1 MTGACVPCLPKVRL
15 LLRKELEVLS
25 ADGGNDAPLAEA
37 PSRGGEEQ
45 RSVRRVART
54 QLAADE
60 SDRRGRRGGLDALRA
75 DGQRGEP
82 ALLVAVVRAHE
93 LVVVQRLLVRRLE
106 LDQFG
111 ASCLAEEVN
120 DDLLLGDRSH
130 RRAVAILK
138 DEVRRV
144 DLLGLVAP
152 VADRYVQQ
160 GVAAGLQRHWST
172 HERQSVARLDLVVH
186 SVRFEL
192 NDLRAQRHACRGKHG
207 GPPNTQ
213 PDWPAPHDCPMI
225 QKASRVF
232 ARVMKPLTGLPVD
245 SFVQVSRE
253 ADIPLKSLL
262 ELVQQVENGASPAF
276 LARYRADLCAGL
288 DEDRVQRVLRKL
300 RDRRDLADRRISML
314 TTLDRRG
321 ALTPELRAQLEKAA
335 DRREL
340 NDIFMPYRPRSR
352 DAADE
357 AIEKGLDPLAR
368 ALWFQQEGVDIQAE
382 VLKHSGP
389 DGGAEDAERALEG
402 AYAIAA
408 RWLSEKPEILRELR
422 KLFQRDCEL
431 CVKSKTTGRTDSR
444 ARAMDGYRAKVS
456 EVPWQ
461 KRLAIRRGVRTGQLE
476 TAVEMPLEAASRYLQ
491 RCLIKDPESEYALH
505 LKRVVSAA
513 LRNGLPERVKKDVL
527 LRVDEQTD
535 REAIGSFR
543 KALREALLAP
553 PAHGVRIVGIETGRP
568 GGWRAALIDGDGK
581 LVDYAIV
588 RKDDRGSARNR
599 PASKSSRNGTP
610 VPAKAPAPDTSSPQ
624 VTSAGSE
631 STAPASGP
639 VRGEAASTASDA
651 GPPEAESPRRQK
663 GRRTELSEFLRDRD
677 VDLIVF
683 PSGPR
688 PHSTERFIRS
698 HIRRCG
704 KADIAWRVVRDSRTW
719 IYATSRAAKREFGR
733 LDTAFRSAI
742 TLARRIQDPLAELV
756 KTDPKTLGIGANAHE
771 VNAERL
777 RETLR
782 RTVECTA
789 HDVGVDANRAPVAL
803 LSLVPGF
810 SERLAKRVVEYRR
823 RNGPFRRRDDLR
835 KVDGLGDR
843 IFAQAVGFLRV
854 HGDEPLDSTGAHPEY
869 RDLHE
874 RIAEASG
881 CDVATLLAEPRR
893 LDDLDPE
900 QFASPDRSVLL
911 VKAAIDEFKLER
923 RQVRGD
929 FEMPKPVVPL
939 RSDEELKPGSKV
951 GGVVASISD
960 FGAWV
965 DIGGDQD
972 ALLHVSQIHREFLAE
987 SKPSFKVGD
996 SLEVYIRPK
1005 NDSNKRVSL
1014 TMWEP
1019 RARRQRGPRFPM
1031 RPGKPRPFEGRPG
1044 RGRRGGGRYDRRKPF
1059 SRTFGPASG
1068 PKGGRRRPRGKLSMA
1083 EKLDMLQD
1091 KYRTKV

>member
-1 MTGACVPCLPKVRL
+1 M
-15 LLRKELEVLS
+15 
-25 ADGGNDAPLAEA
+25 DA
-37 PSRGGEEQ
+37 
-45 RSVRRVART
+45 
-54 QLAADE
+54 
-60 SDRRGRRGGLDALRA
+60 
-75 DGQRGEP
+75 
-82 ALLVAVVRAHE
+82 
-93 LVVVQRLLVRRLE
+93 
-106 LDQFG
+106 
-111 ASCLAEEVN
+111 
-120 DDLLLGDRSH
+120 
-130 RRAVAILK
+130 
-138 DEVRRV
+138 
-144 DLLGLVAP
+144 
-152 VADRYVQQ
+152 
-160 GVAAGLQRHWST
+160 
-172 HERQSVARLDLVVH
+172 
-186 SVRFEL
+186 
-192 NDLRAQRHACRGKHG
+192 
-207 GPPNTQ
+207 
-213 PDWPAPHDCPMI
+213 
-225 QKASRVF
+225 F
-232 ARVMKPLTGLPVD
+232 A
-245 SFVQVSRE
+245 QVSRE

-288 DEDRVQRVLRKL
+288 DEDRVQQVLRKL

-357 AIEKGLDPLAR
+357 AIEKGFDPLAR
-368 ALWFQQEGVDIQAE
+368 ALWYQQEGVDLKAE
-382 VLKHSGP
+382 VLKHVGP
-389 DGGAEDAERALEG
+389 EGSAEDAERALEG

-422 KLFQRDCEL
+422 KLFRRDCEL
-431 CVKSKTTGRTDSR
+431 SVKSISKGRTDPR
-444 ARAMDGYRAKVS
+444 ARAMDGYCAKVS

-476 TAVEMPLEAASRYLQ
+476 TTVEMPLEAASRYLQ
-491 RCLIKDPESEYALH
+491 RCLIKDPASEYALH

-513 LRNGLPERVKKDVL
+513 LRNGLPERVKKDML
-527 LRVDEQTD
+527 LRVDEQAD
-535 REAIGSFR
+535 REAIGTFR

-568 GGWRAALIDGDGK
+568 GGWRAALIDGDGE

-588 RKDDRGSARNR
+588 RKDDRAPARNR
-599 PASKSSRNGTP
+599 PSSDSSSNGTP
-610 VPAKAPAPDTSSPQ
+610 VVAKAPAPDTAPSQ
-624 VTSAGSE
+624 VNLAGSE
-631 STAPASGP
+631 SNAPAAAPTDGQ
-639 VRGEAASTASDA
+639 AASTAGDA
-651 GPPEAESPRRQK
+651 GPPEAERPSSRQK

-688 PHSTERFIRS
+688 PHTTERFIRS

-704 KADIAWRVVRDSRTW
+704 KADIAWHVVRDSRTW
-719 IYATSRAAKREFGR
+719 IYATSRAAKRELGR

-782 RTVECTA
+782 RTVECTV

-803 LSLVPGF
+803 LALVPGF
-810 SERLAKRVVEYRR
+810 TERLAKRVVEYRR

-835 KVDGLGDR
+835 KVDRLSDR

-881 CDVATLLAEPRR
+881 CDVATLLAEPGR
-893 LDDLDPE
+893 LDNLDPE
-900 QFASPDRSVLL
+900 QFASPDRSVLF
-911 VKAAIDEFKLER
+911 VKAAIEEFKPER
-923 RQVRGD
+923 RNVRGD

-939 RSDEELKPGSKV
+939 RSDEELQPGSKV

-972 ALLHVSQIHREFLAE
+972 ALLHVSQIHREFLAD
-987 SKPSFKVGD
+987 SKPTFKVGD
-996 SLEVYIRPK
+996 SLEVYIRPQ

-1019 RARRQRGPRFPM
+1019 RARRQHGPRFPV
-1031 RPGKPRPFEGRPG
+1031 RPGKPRPFEGRKG
-1044 RGRRGGGRYDRRKPF
+1044 RGGRFDRRKPFSRKPLNRKPF

-1068 PKGGRRRPRGKLSMA
+1068 PEGGRRRPRGKLSMA